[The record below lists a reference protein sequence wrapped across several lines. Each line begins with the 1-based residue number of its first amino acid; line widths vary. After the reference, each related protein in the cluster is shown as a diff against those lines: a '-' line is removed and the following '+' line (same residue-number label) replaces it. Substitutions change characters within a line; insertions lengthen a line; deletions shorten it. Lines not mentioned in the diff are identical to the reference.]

1 QSIVEILP
9 NSTMTLQVDHHGRFL
24 AVFIYQK
31 IDATHEAQYRVQQP
45 FYPVELFSARGRKQR
60 RDAARRPRSQD
71 KLHSYSN
78 LRYAIK
84 SAMSW
89 RDMLFF
95 SSLVF
100 RESTVVG
107 IYTM

>member
-1 QSIVEILP
+1 
-9 NSTMTLQVDHHGRFL
+9 

-71 KLHSYSN
+71 KLHSYSP

-89 RDMLFF
+89 RDMFF
-95 SSLVF
+95 SSSCGI
-100 RESTVVG
+100 RESPVVRVEPLTSRG
-107 IYTM
+107 TEPYWGWERRGGV